1 MKNLLFLFCF
11 QFLLSQNISPE
22 EKFTAY
28 QNYINLAKFEFYKK
42 DYKKSG
48 ILFKKAFSFHSADD
62 SYDLLD
68 AAASALYNGE
78 NDLAEK
84 YIAESITDHRAPL
97 EFIMGYEKLKNYE
110 NSSFLKE
117 LPDLYDA
124 YFNAFY
130 AKRKNLQAYLAA
142 DLLMEKDQM
151 IRNLITDLDNN
162 PEETQTTKKLI
173 YQELDRT
180 DEKNAQELIE
190 LTKKY
195 GYQDRAWLL
204 LWHHRGQKYEN
215 TSSPFWQFFKPVIE
229 KEIKEGRL
237 HKSFFAPFEEENY
250 ADLHQKQK
258 YGLFPQMYMENP
270 IDDLKNVDK
279 LREEAGLPPLSFDII
294 VKGYPQPD
302 GYNASESDLRKELER
317 RVSKYEMIEFH
328 GN

>member
-1 MKNLLFLFCF
+1 MKNILFLFCF
-11 QFLLSQNISPE
+11 QFLFSQNISPE

-28 QNYINLAKFEFYKK
+28 QNYINLAKFEFYKR

-78 NDLAEK
+78 NNLAEK

-97 EFIMGYEKLKNYE
+97 EFIMGYEKLKNHK

-117 LPDLYDA
+117 LPDQYDA

-130 AKRKNLQAYLAA
+130 AKRKNLQSYLDA

-151 IRNLITDLDNN
+151 IRNLITDLDNSA
-162 PEETQTTKKLI
+162 EETQATKKLI
-173 YQELDRT
+173 YKELDRV

-195 GYQDRAWLL
+195 GYQDRAWIL
-204 LWHHRGQKYEN
+204 LWHHRDELNDEKS
-215 TSSPFWQFFKPVIE
+215 TFWEFFKPIINQ
-229 KEIKEGRL
+229 EIKNGKL
-237 HKSFFAPFEEENY
+237 YKSFFTLFEDDNY
-250 ADLHQKQK
+250 MTFHHKQK
-258 YGLFPQMYMENP
+258 YGIFPQMYLENP
-270 IDDLKNVDK
+270 IADIKNVDK

-294 VKGYPQPD
+294 VNGYPQPE
-302 GYNASESDLRKELER
+302 GYKMSEADLQKELER
-317 RVSKYEMIEFH
+317 RVSKYEMINSH